1 VVVVVLLVDVVD
13 VVDVLVE
20 VVDVL
25 ELLVVVVVGGNVVL
39 VVVVVLLLVVV
50 VVGGT
55 VVVVVVVGQHIFN
68 CSLILTIS
76 SVIITNC
83 SLRFVMFVVISSTSS
98 ITEHIIVSNLEN
110 IKFKPSQVFT
120 SVQVSG
126 GASYEMPLVPIIV
139 VLFILGQIILMWL

>member
-1 VVVVVLLVDVVD
+1 VVLVVVGGTVVVLVVLVVL
-13 VVDVLVE
+13 VDVLVE

-25 ELLVVVVVGGNVVL
+25 E
-39 VVVVVLLLVVV
+39 LLVVV

-83 SLRFVMFVVISSTSS
+83 SLRFIMFVVISSTSS

-110 IKFKPSQVFT
+110 IKFKPSQVLT
-120 SVQVSG
+120 PVQVSG
-126 GASYEMPLVPIIV
+126 VASYEMPLVPIIV